1 MQIVLRRP
9 PPGAPK
15 ATPTRRYEWDLP
27 DFIHR
32 VDEGA
37 WQDGVAIQTQW
48 PQGIIGKQ
56 VVQLVFGYA
65 RFNNKLIKMQ

>member
-15 ATPTRRYEWDLP
+15 ATPTRHYEWDLP

-32 VDEGA
+32 VEEGA
-37 WQDGVAIQTQW
+37 WWDGVAIQTQW

-65 RFNNKLIKMQ
+65 CLNNKLIKMQ